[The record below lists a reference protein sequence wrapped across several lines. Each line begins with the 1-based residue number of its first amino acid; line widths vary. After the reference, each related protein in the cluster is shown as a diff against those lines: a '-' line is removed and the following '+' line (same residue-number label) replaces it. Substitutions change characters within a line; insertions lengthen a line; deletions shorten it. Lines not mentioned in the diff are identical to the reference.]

1 MIPEHIKD
9 GSIKKGINTPTE
21 IIKNLW
27 NYVEDRRID
36 QYVFKSAP
44 EHRGYYRKMYD
55 KYFNDK
61 VIDKGLQSDE
71 FTSETIESYMF
82 RIINLHNKN
91 TNLSALKGLKE
102 IYKLINLRNIGR
114 LKNSQE
120 TFDVEILKFSKLF
133 LNILHFLNQ
142 MMTQL
147 LNYKKVVKVKVVKNL
162 QIMDKVLQMILQ

>member
-9 GSIKKGINTPTE
+9 GSIKKGINNPTE

-44 EHRGYYRKMYD
+44 GYRGYYRKMYD

-82 RIINLHNKN
+82 RIINLHITKI
-91 TNLSALKGLKE
+91 L
-102 IYKLINLRNIGR
+102 
-114 LKNSQE
+114 
-120 TFDVEILKFSKLF
+120 TFHL
-133 LNILHFLNQ
+133 
-142 MMTQL
+142 
-147 LNYKKVVKVKVVKNL
+147 
-162 QIMDKVLQMILQ
+162 